1 MKVSNLSELRK
12 VIIHIMKDTTSKTFP
27 QEIIF
32 NRGIEYPQ
40 YKITIEE
47 VEEDFFVDSKGTKW
61 MRVKNGKADK
71 E

>member
-1 MKVSNLSELRK
+1 
-12 VIIHIMKDTTSKTFP
+12 MKDTTSKTFP